1 MYLHVP
7 KVGPLIR
14 DRHLAP
20 HDHLGNAL
28 SKRVDARGRR
38 VPLHDRKD
46 IHLVSVDCGW

>member
-14 DRHLAP
+14 DRHLVR

-28 SKRVDARGRR
+28 SKRVDLRGRLLFPR
-38 VPLHDRKD
+38 QMTLSAVETDKL
-46 IHLVSVDCGW
+46 IY